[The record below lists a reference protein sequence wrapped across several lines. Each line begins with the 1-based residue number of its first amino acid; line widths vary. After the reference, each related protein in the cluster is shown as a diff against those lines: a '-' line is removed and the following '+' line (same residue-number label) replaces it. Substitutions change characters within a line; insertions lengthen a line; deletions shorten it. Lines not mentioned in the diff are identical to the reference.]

1 MKAKLL
7 LTLPLLLTLSACA
20 EDGKAGDSCTS
31 DDDCGDGLHCHIEHD
46 EHDEDEHEEE
56 DHEEEGVCEEEDA
69 HDEDD
74 H

>member
-46 EHDEDEHEEE
+46 EHEEEEEE
-56 DHEEEGVCEEEDA
+56 DHEEEGVCEEEDE
-69 HDEDD
+69 HDDDD